1 MDTSLTV
8 KNMRRQSW
16 ALMLREQS
24 ASGLSIKDW
33 CEQNNLSTKA
43 FYYRRRQVQS
53 MILDSAEEPRFT
65 ELVMPE
71 PSEPGTDLSS
81 TFSAGM
87 AFTPQLMISAGDLM
101 IGVSQDTP
109 GQLLADV
116 LQVIRNA

>member
-24 ASGLSIKDW
+24 ASGLSVKDW
-33 CEQNNLSTKA
+33 CEQNNLSTKS

-53 MILDSAEEPRFT
+53 MLLDSAEESRFT
-65 ELVMPE
+65 ELIMPE
-71 PSEPGTDLSS
+71 PSVPNTDLK
-81 TFSAGM
+81 TNVSAGM
-87 AFTPQLMISAGDLM
+87 FTPQLMISAGDLI

-109 GQLLADV
+109 RQLLTDV
-116 LQVIRNA
+116 RQVIRNA

>member
-8 KNMRRQSW
+8 RNMRRQSW

-24 ASGLSIKDW
+24 ASGLSVKDW
-33 CEQNNLSTKA
+33 CEQNNLSTKS

-53 MILDSAEEPRFT
+53 MLLDSAEESRFT
-65 ELVMPE
+65 ELVIPE
-71 PSEPGTDLSS
+71 PSVTNTDLKPNA
-81 TFSAGM
+81 SAGM
-87 AFTPQLMISAGDLM
+87 AFTSQLMISAGDLV

-109 GQLLADV
+109 TQLLTDV